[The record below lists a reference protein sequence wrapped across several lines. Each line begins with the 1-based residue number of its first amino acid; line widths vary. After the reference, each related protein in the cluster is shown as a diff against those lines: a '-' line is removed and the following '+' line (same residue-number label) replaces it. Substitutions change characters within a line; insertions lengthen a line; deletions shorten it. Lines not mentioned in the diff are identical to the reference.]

1 MRSLLVAVILLA
13 STAARADADT
23 QDHRWDAGAKTAL
36 AGGIVFTTVYSTTA
50 LATGIGDSLCGLGER
65 ASSCASENLHGNLVI
80 PLVGGFLPG
89 RDDASRSVGIASSV
103 LQITAVG
110 VMVAG
115 LAVHHWRVH
124 DRRVAAR

>member
-13 STAARADADT
+13 SSAARADADT
-23 QDHRWDAGAKTAL
+23 HDGGWDAGAKTAL
-36 AGGIVFTTVYSTTA
+36 AGGIVFSFAYSTTA
-50 LATGIGDSLCGLGER
+50 IATGIGDSLCGLGER
-65 ASSCASENLHGNLVI
+65 ADSCSASHLHSNLLI

-89 RDDASRSVGIASSV
+89 REDASRNLGVVSSV

-115 LAVHHWRVH
+115 LAVHHWRVK
-124 DRRVAAR
+124 R